1 MTVDLCTRIWNGR
14 DPWGA
19 HGAAHG
25 LCREVVNAGASAHD
39 AAMGCVDVA
48 AVVGY
53 ACDRLG
59 VAITDETVLEAIE
72 HRTDNRVGFLG
83 VDTARDDALERVDAA
98 AQHEAVIGIAVS
110 PADQGVRP
118 TDDRFVEVLRA
129 ASKRGLIV
137 MVHNP
142 GLFHP
147 DSDLTFAD
155 PRLIDEVLREYRD
168 DAHIQSARIVLGDL
182 GCVPV
187 EQTLAVVA
195 KHQRV
200 FVEMSAIAGRPGRM
214 RTALFAAHEFG
225 VASRVLF
232 ASGFP
237 RETPERAIERLYSVN
252 AFGIGGDGNSVRVP
266 REVLRQIVEGDALGK
281 LGVRH
286 IWAGSGGK
294 PDSPSRTMPAA
305 PHQPAAL
312 LLDADEA
319 EENEQW

>member
-1 MTVDLCTRIWNGR
+1 MTIDLCTRIWNGR
-14 DPWGA
+14 DPWGD
-19 HGAAHG
+19 HGGAHG
-25 LCREVVNAGASAHD
+25 LPVDGGSACATSHLT
-39 AAMGCVDVA
+39 AMACVDVA

-59 VAITDETVLEAIE
+59 VCLPEESVLEAISE
-72 HRTDNRVGFLG
+72 AIESRVGFFG
-83 VDTARDDALERVDAA
+83 IDVSNENATNRVEAA
-98 AQHEAVIGIAVS
+98 ASQEGVVGIAVS

-118 TDDRFVEVLRA
+118 TDDRFVEVLRR
-129 ASKRGLIV
+129 ASELGLVV

-168 DAHIQSARIVLGDL
+168 DTAIQSARIVLGDL
-182 GCVPV
+182 GCVPI

-195 KHQRV
+195 KHERV
-200 FVEMSAIAGRPGRM
+200 FVETSAVAGRPGRM
-214 RTALFAAHEFG
+214 RTAIFAAYEFG

-252 AFGIGGDGNSVRVP
+252 TIGGHNDGNAVRVP
-266 REVLRQIVEGDALGK
+266 REVLRQIIEGDALGK
-281 LGVRH
+281 LGVKH
-286 IWAGSGGK
+286 IWAGSGGGAEVK
-294 PDSPSRTMPAA
+294 RHTSMHRQCEGAGLLSAVDEPEEDA
-305 PHQPAAL
+305 P
-312 LLDADEA
+312 
-319 EENEQW
+319 W